1 MTVIFGDAEQSLHLF
16 VVISFM
22 LTLTMPNNNVINGH
36 AEIIHLH
43 IAFHV
48 QRVTVHLQLQMLT

>member
-1 MTVIFGDAEQSLHLF
+1 
-16 VVISFM
+16 M